1 MTLKSRWIGLVTIL
15 LLFAMAPS
23 SFAQVQIQIF
33 PDFSSQEVQ
42 TNRNAQTARPG
53 TNGAG
58 LLVSGS
64 LLGASPLT
72 ATTLRIAYPGPI
84 TSQPAAASNDDG
96 VNCIDGS
103 LTPSTFVCPSSGAA
117 GIPTGDPMR
126 IEGATG
132 VFASVGRL
140 RLNTVSSR
148 IEMTL
153 PNSAGGLTGGSTATN
168 SSSGV
173 FRIVG
178 VRIDANGKSGAQTF
192 SASLNNSANNYLL
205 STSTGTIIN
214 NIGPGLAGA
223 PAIGLAPG
231 GTAIT
236 GCSPVPSGGNP
247 PAGTA
252 TIFTNRNV
260 PRTCGAFTL
269 TEGFA
274 SAWRSQ
280 LQSGNSSTG
289 PSAGPN
295 AGSQIK
301 LTFNNVPAGVTLT
314 LTSNRGLAS
323 SNSSLNMTLSTTSI
337 TSSSTSA
344 VLTFVNTSTRDVEV
358 AEIDYTI
365 GQLSTTAAVTSP
377 GSISVTATMYPFGDG
392 VDSSGLPRQDQGYP
406 SFVEG
411 EVGPTTIVN
420 IVPANTVMLMP
431 YVFVLSPYDTGLALA
446 NTTKDPFG
454 TSAGG
459 ATPGN
464 GTISVDFF
472 PTASTG
478 GAGTPCSFTSSP
490 TSKPGSGLSSDG
502 TLAAGATWTV
512 LMSQLLTAAG
522 SCPNPFTGYA
532 FIRANFL
539 AAHGTATISD
549 FKTYSLTSNV
559 LVLPPPATTPRD
571 SVTVEALD
579 F

>member
-1 MTLKSRWIGLVTIL
+1 MTLKSRWIGLVTML
-15 LLFAMAPS
+15 VLFAMAPS

-33 PDFSSQEVQ
+33 PDVSSSEVQ

-58 LLVSGS
+58 LLISGS

-72 ATTLRIAYPGPI
+72 ATTLRIGYPGPI
-84 TSQPAAASNDDG
+84 TSQPAIDPGDG
-96 VNCIDGS
+96 FNCTDGTTS
-103 LTPSTFVCPSSGAA
+103 GTLVCPSSGAGIGGAA

-132 VFASVGRL
+132 VFAGVARL

-148 IEMTL
+148 IEVTL
-153 PNSAGGLTGGSTATN
+153 PNACGAPSGVCTATN
-168 SSSGV
+168 TSSGV

-205 STSTGTIIN
+205 STTSGTVIN

-223 PAIGLAPG
+223 AAIGLAPG
-231 GTAIT
+231 NTTIPGICGGTL
-236 GCSPVPSGGNP
+236 

-260 PRTCGAFTL
+260 PRACGAFIL

-274 SAWRSQ
+274 SAWRTAI
-280 LQSGNSSTG
+280 QSGNSSTG
-289 PSAGPN
+289 PTPGPN
-295 AGSQIK
+295 AGTQIR
-301 LTFNNVPAGVTLT
+301 LTFNNVPAGVTLA
-314 LTSNRGLAS
+314 LGSSRGSAS
-323 SNSSLNMTLSTTSI
+323 SNSSLNMTLSNPTI
-337 TSSSTSA
+337 TSSSTTT
-344 VLTFVNTSTRDVEV
+344 VVTFVGTSTSDVEV
-358 AEIDYTI
+358 AEFDYSVTTP
-365 GQLSTTAAVTSP
+365 LSTTAAVTTP
-377 GSISVTATMYPFGDG
+377 GTISVTATLYPFGDG
-392 VDSSGLPRQDQGYP
+392 IDSAGVPRQDQGYP
-406 SFVEG
+406 TVVEG
-411 EVGPTTIVN
+411 DAGPTTIVN

-431 YVFVLSPYDTGLALA
+431 YALVIPPIFDTGIAIA

-454 TSAGG
+454 NSSGG

-464 GTISVDFF
+464 GTITVDLF
-472 PTASTG
+472 PTTSTG
-478 GAGTPCSFTSSP
+478 GAGTPFSLTTS
-490 TSKPGSGLSSDG
+490 TTVKPGGGLSSDG

-512 LMSQLLTAAG
+512 LLSQLLTAAG
-522 SCPNPFTGYA
+522 QTGGFTGYI

-539 AAHGTATISD
+539 DAHGTATISD
-549 FKTYSLTSNV
+549 FKTYSLTANV

-571 SVTVEALD
+571 SVTVEGLD

>member
-205 STSTGTIIN
+205 STTSGTVIN

-274 SAWRSQ
+274 SAWRSEV
-280 LQSGNSSTG
+280 QSGNSSTG
-289 PSAGPN
+289 PSIGPN

-344 VLTFVNTSTRDVEV
+344 VLTFVNTSTSDVEV
-358 AEIDYTI
+358 AEIDYTV
-365 GQLSTTAAVTSP
+365 GQLSTTAAVTTP
-377 GSISVTATMYPFGDG
+377 GTISVTATMYPFGDG

-406 SFVEG
+406 AFVEG
-411 EVGPTTIVN
+411 DVGPTTIVN
-420 IVPANTVMLMP
+420 IVPANTVMLIP
-431 YVFVLSPYDTGLALA
+431 YALVLLPYDTGIAVA

-464 GTISVDFF
+464 GTITVDFF
-472 PTASTG
+472 PTTSTG
-478 GAGTPCSFTSSP
+478 GAGTPFSLTTSS
-490 TSKPGSGLSSDG
+490 TVKTGSGLSSDG

-512 LMSQLLTAAG
+512 LLSQLLTAAG
-522 SCPNPFTGYA
+522 QTGSFNGYI

-539 AAHGTATISD
+539 DAHGTATISD
-549 FKTYSLTSNV
+549 FKTYSLTANV

-571 SVTVEALD
+571 SVTVEGLD

>member
-15 LLFAMAPS
+15 VLFAMAPS

-33 PDFSSQEVQ
+33 PDVSSSEVQ

-58 LLVSGS
+58 LLISGS

-72 ATTLRIAYPGPI
+72 ATTLRIGYPGPI
-84 TSQPAAASNDDG
+84 TSQPAIDPGDG
-96 VNCIDGS
+96 FNCTDGTTS
-103 LTPSTFVCPSSGAA
+103 GTLVCPSSGAGIGGAA

-132 VFASVGRL
+132 VFAGVARL

-148 IEMTL
+148 IEVTL
-153 PNSAGGLTGGSTATN
+153 PNACGAPSGVCTATN
-168 SSSGV
+168 TSSGV

-205 STSTGTIIN
+205 STTSGTVIN

-223 PAIGLAPG
+223 AAIGLAPG
-231 GTAIT
+231 NTTIPGICGGTL
-236 GCSPVPSGGNP
+236 

-260 PRTCGAFTL
+260 PRACGAFIL

-274 SAWRSQ
+274 SAWRTAI
-280 LQSGNSSTG
+280 QSGNSSTG
-289 PSAGPN
+289 PTPGPN
-295 AGSQIK
+295 AGTQIR
-301 LTFNNVPAGVTLT
+301 LTFNNVPAGVTLA
-314 LTSNRGLAS
+314 LGSSRGSAS
-323 SNSSLNMTLSTTSI
+323 SNSSLNMTLSNPTI
-337 TSSSTSA
+337 TSSSTTT
-344 VLTFVNTSTRDVEV
+344 VVTFVGTSTSDVEV
-358 AEIDYTI
+358 AEFDYSVTTP
-365 GQLSTTAAVTSP
+365 LSTTAAVTTP
-377 GSISVTATMYPFGDG
+377 GTISVTATLYPFGDG
-392 VDSSGLPRQDQGYP
+392 IDSAGVPRQDQGYP
-406 SFVEG
+406 TVVEG
-411 EVGPTTIVN
+411 DAGPTTIVN

-431 YVFVLSPYDTGLALA
+431 YALVIPPIFDTGIAIA

-454 TSAGG
+454 NSSGG

-464 GTISVDFF
+464 GTITVDLF
-472 PTASTG
+472 PTTSTG
-478 GAGTPCSFTSSP
+478 GAGTPFSLTTS
-490 TSKPGSGLSSDG
+490 TTVKPGGGLSSDG

-512 LMSQLLTAAG
+512 LLSQLMTAAG
-522 SCPNPFTGYA
+522 QTGGFTGYI

-539 AAHGTATISD
+539 DAHGTATISD
-549 FKTYSLTSNV
+549 FKTYSLTANV

>member
-15 LLFAMAPS
+15 VLFAMAPS

-33 PDFSSQEVQ
+33 PDVSSSEVQ

-205 STSTGTIIN
+205 STTSGTVIN
-214 NIGPGLAGA
+214 NIVSGLAGA
-223 PAIGLAPG
+223 AAIGLAPG
-231 GTAIT
+231 NTSIPT
-236 GCSPVPSGGNP
+236 ICGGSL

-260 PRTCGAFTL
+260 PRACGAFIL

-274 SAWRSQ
+274 SAWRTAI
-280 LQSGNSSTG
+280 QSGNSSTG
-289 PSAGPN
+289 PTPGPN
-295 AGSQIK
+295 AGTQIR
-301 LTFNNVPAGVTLT
+301 LTFNNVPAGVTLA
-314 LTSNRGLAS
+314 LGSSRGSAS
-323 SNSSLNMTLSTTSI
+323 SNSSLNMTLSNPTI
-337 TSSSTSA
+337 TSSSTTT
-344 VLTFVNTSTRDVEV
+344 VVTFVGTSTSDVEV
-358 AEIDYTI
+358 AEFDYSVTTP
-365 GQLSTTAAVTSP
+365 LSTTAAVTTP
-377 GSISVTATMYPFGDG
+377 GTISVTATLYPFGDG
-392 VDSSGLPRQDQGYP
+392 VDSAGVPRQDQGYP
-406 SFVEG
+406 AVVEG
-411 EVGPTTIVN
+411 DVGPTTIVN

-431 YVFVLSPYDTGLALA
+431 YALVLPPFDTGLAVA

-464 GTISVDFF
+464 GTITVDFF
-472 PTASTG
+472 PTTSTG
-478 GAGTPCSFTSSP
+478 GAGTPFSLTTSS
-490 TSKPGSGLSSDG
+490 TVKTGSGLSSDG

-512 LMSQLLTAAG
+512 LLSQLLTAAG
-522 SCPNPFTGYA
+522 QTGSFNGYI

-539 AAHGTATISD
+539 DAHGTATISD
-549 FKTYSLTSNV
+549 FKTYSLTANV

-571 SVTVEALD
+571 SVTVEGLD

>member
-15 LLFAMAPS
+15 VLFAMAPS

-33 PDFSSQEVQ
+33 PDVSSSEVQ

-132 VFASVGRL
+132 VFATVGRL

-148 IEMTL
+148 IEVTL

-205 STSTGTIIN
+205 STTSGTVIN

-223 PAIGLAPG
+223 AAIGLAPG
-231 GTAIT
+231 NTTIPGICGGTL
-236 GCSPVPSGGNP
+236 

-260 PRTCGAFTL
+260 PRACGAFIL

-274 SAWRSQ
+274 SAWRTAV
-280 LQSGNSSTG
+280 QSGNSSTG
-289 PSAGPN
+289 PTPGPN
-295 AGSQIK
+295 AGTQIR
-301 LTFNNVPAGVTLT
+301 LTFNNVPAGVTLA
-314 LTSNRGLAS
+314 LGSSRGSAS
-323 SNSSLNMTLSTTSI
+323 SNSSLNMTLSNPTI
-337 TSSSTSA
+337 TSSSTTT
-344 VLTFVNTSTRDVEV
+344 VVTFVGTSTSDVEV
-358 AEIDYTI
+358 AEFDYSVTTP
-365 GQLSTTAAVTSP
+365 LSTTAAVTTP
-377 GSISVTATMYPFGDG
+377 GTISVTATLYPFGDG
-392 VDSSGLPRQDQGYP
+392 IDSAGVPRQDQGYP
-406 SFVEG
+406 TVVEG
-411 EVGPTTIVN
+411 DAGPTTIVN

-431 YVFVLSPYDTGLALA
+431 YALVIPPIFDTGIAIE

-454 TSAGG
+454 NSSGG

-464 GTISVDFF
+464 GTITVDLF
-472 PTASTG
+472 PTTSTG
-478 GAGTPCSFTSSP
+478 GAGTPFSLTTS
-490 TSKPGSGLSSDG
+490 TTVKPGGGLSSDG

-512 LMSQLLTAAG
+512 LLSQLMTAAG
-522 SCPNPFTGYA
+522 QVGGFTGYI

-539 AAHGTATISD
+539 DAHGTATISD
-549 FKTYSLTSNV
+549 FKTYSLTANV

>member
-33 PDFSSQEVQ
+33 PDVSSQEVQ

-96 VNCIDGS
+96 VNCTDAS

-205 STSTGTIIN
+205 STTSGTVIN

-314 LTSNRGLAS
+314 LTSNRGSAS
-323 SNSSLNMTLSTTSI
+323 SNSSLNMLLSTTSI

-344 VLTFVNTSTRDVEV
+344 VLTFVNTSTSDVEV
-358 AEIDYTI
+358 AEIDYTV
-365 GQLSTTAAVTSP
+365 GQLSTTAAVTTP
-377 GSISVTATMYPFGDG
+377 GTISVTATMYPFGDG

-406 SFVEG
+406 AFVEG
-411 EVGPTTIVN
+411 DVGPTTIVN
-420 IVPANTVMLMP
+420 IVPANTVMLIP
-431 YVFVLSPYDTGLALA
+431 YALVLLPYDTGIAIA

-464 GTISVDFF
+464 GTITVDFF
-472 PTASTG
+472 PTTSTG
-478 GAGTPCSFTSSP
+478 GAGTPFSLTTSS
-490 TSKPGSGLSSDG
+490 TVKTGSGLSSDG

-512 LMSQLLTAAG
+512 LLSQLLTAAG
-522 SCPNPFTGYA
+522 QTASFNGYI

-539 AAHGTATISD
+539 DAHGTATISD
-549 FKTYSLTSNV
+549 FKTYSLTANV

-571 SVTVEALD
+571 SVTVEGLD

>member
-33 PDFSSQEVQ
+33 PDVSSQEVQ

-205 STSTGTIIN
+205 STTSGTVIN

-274 SAWRSQ
+274 SAWRSEV
-280 LQSGNSSTG
+280 QSGNSSTG
-289 PSAGPN
+289 PSIGPN

-314 LTSNRGLAS
+314 LTSNRGSAS

-344 VLTFVNTSTRDVEV
+344 VLTFVNTSTSDVEV
-358 AEIDYTI
+358 AEIDYTV
-365 GQLSTTAAVTSP
+365 GQLSTTAAVTTP
-377 GSISVTATMYPFGDG
+377 GTISVTATMYPFGDG

-420 IVPANTVMLMP
+420 IVPANTVMLIP
-431 YVFVLSPYDTGLALA
+431 YALVLLPYDTGIAVA

-464 GTISVDFF
+464 GAITVDFF
-472 PTASTG
+472 PTTSTG
-478 GAGTPCSFTSSP
+478 GAGTPFSLTTSS
-490 TSKPGSGLSSDG
+490 TVKTGSGLSSDG

-512 LMSQLLTAAG
+512 LLSQLLTAAG
-522 SCPNPFTGYA
+522 QTGSFNGYI

-539 AAHGTATISD
+539 DAHGTATISD
-549 FKTYSLTSNV
+549 FKTYSLTANV

-571 SVTVEALD
+571 SVTVEGLD

>member
-314 LTSNRGLAS
+314 LTSNRGSAS
-323 SNSSLNMTLSTTSI
+323 SNSSLNMLLSTTSI

-344 VLTFVNTSTRDVEV
+344 VLTFVNTSTSDVEV

-392 VDSSGLPRQDQGYP
+392 VDSSGSPRQDQGYP
-406 SFVEG
+406 SFVQG
-411 EVGPTTIVN
+411 DVGPTTIVN
-420 IVPANTVMLMP
+420 IVPANTVMLIP
-431 YVFVLSPYDTGLALA
+431 YALVLLPYDTGIAIA

-464 GTISVDFF
+464 GTITVDFF
-472 PTASTG
+472 PTTSTG
-478 GAGTPCSFTSSP
+478 GAGTPFSLTTSS
-490 TSKPGSGLSSDG
+490 TVKTGSGLSSDG

-512 LMSQLLTAAG
+512 LLSQLLTAAG
-522 SCPNPFTGYA
+522 QTASFNGYI

-539 AAHGTATISD
+539 DAHGTATISD
-549 FKTYSLTSNV
+549 FKTYSLTANV

-571 SVTVEALD
+571 SVTVEGLD

>member
-33 PDFSSQEVQ
+33 PDVSSQEVQ

-96 VNCIDGS
+96 VNCIDSS

-205 STSTGTIIN
+205 STTSGTVIN

-274 SAWRSQ
+274 SAWRSEV
-280 LQSGNSSTG
+280 QSGNSSTG
-289 PSAGPN
+289 PSIGPN

-314 LTSNRGLAS
+314 LTSNRGSAS
-323 SNSSLNMTLSTTSI
+323 SNSSLNMLLSTTSI

-344 VLTFVNTSTRDVEV
+344 VLTFVNTSTSDVEV
-358 AEIDYTI
+358 AEIDYTV
-365 GQLSTTAAVTSP
+365 GQLSTTAAVTTP
-377 GSISVTATMYPFGDG
+377 GTISVTATMYPFGDG

-406 SFVEG
+406 AFVEG
-411 EVGPTTIVN
+411 DVGPTTIVN
-420 IVPANTVMLMP
+420 IVPANTVMLIP
-431 YVFVLSPYDTGLALA
+431 YALVLLPYDTGIAIA

-464 GTISVDFF
+464 GTITVDFF
-472 PTASTG
+472 PTTSTG
-478 GAGTPCSFTSSP
+478 GAGTPFSLTTSS
-490 TSKPGSGLSSDG
+490 TVKTGSGLSSDG

-512 LMSQLLTAAG
+512 LLSQLLTAAG
-522 SCPNPFTGYA
+522 QTGSFNGYI

-539 AAHGTATISD
+539 DAHGTATISD
-549 FKTYSLTSNV
+549 FKTYSLTANV

-571 SVTVEALD
+571 SVTVEGLD